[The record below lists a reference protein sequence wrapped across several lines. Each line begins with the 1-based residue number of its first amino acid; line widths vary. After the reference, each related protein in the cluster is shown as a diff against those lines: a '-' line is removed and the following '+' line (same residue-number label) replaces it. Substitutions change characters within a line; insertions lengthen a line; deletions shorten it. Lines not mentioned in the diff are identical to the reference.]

1 MKVKQ
6 ISLGYTYNL
15 GNYESRRLDITFE
28 LDENDHPLELGGAF
42 AQMQRE
48 LDEQNGRLRSRLGKH
63 L

>member
-28 LDENDHPLELGGAF
+28 LDENDDSLELGGAF